1 MQILCGHIDRAEWSR
16 LVAESTTATWFQ
28 TPEAYD
34 FYASQPDVM
43 SPFSLGIRSAQGLRG
58 VCVGYVTRERSAFR
72 QFFTRRA
79 IIIGGPCLADDCTDE
94 ELEKL
99 MSAVQTYLQRRA
111 IYTETRNFHD
121 YSRWRK
127 AFEQAGFAYRPHL
140 NYQVDCTDI
149 EAIEN
154 GLSENRKR
162 QIKRARQLGAYI
174 EAAQSEQDIQ
184 AWYAILADLYK
195 TKVKTPLFPLSFFV
209 ALYHRR
215 SAEFLMV
222 KHEGKIIGGIL
233 CPVLAGRCVYEWFVC
248 GDDAGYK
255 ALCPSV
261 MATYAG
267 IRYACANGLSR
278 FDFMGAGTPGEAY
291 GVRDFKARFGG
302 QEVEHGRWLCVHK
315 PALYKI
321 GETGVRILRR

>member
-1 MQILCGHIDRAEWSR
+1 M
-16 LVAESTTATWFQ
+16 AESTTATWFQ

-58 VCVGYVTRERSAFR
+58 VCVGYVTKERSTFK

-79 IIIGGPCLADDCTDE
+79 IIIGGPCRANDCTDE

-99 MSAVQTYLQRRA
+99 MSAVRTYLQRRA
-111 IYTETRNFHD
+111 IYTETRNFND

-140 NYQVDCTDI
+140 NYQVDCTDV
-149 EAIEN
+149 EAMEN

-209 ALYHRR
+209 ALYNRH
-215 SAEFLMV
+215 SAVFLMV

-267 IRYACANGLSR
+267 IEYACANGLPQ

-321 GETGVRILRR
+321 GETGVKIMKK